1 MLFAHTK
8 GFVESVDDPAL
19 AGRVLCRMAELDDAT
34 YPEWISPIFNGDCFF
49 PPNVGDTVMLLI
61 PEDDGDFVEF
71 ADEIYYLGVIRF
83 EETTAPTRLLY
94 SYPKARGIVTPA
106 GNYIVLDDSKDNE
119 FVSIGAADGVPI
131 HAKKNTIHLG
141 SELANQPLVLGTE
154 LVTWLGNLCT
164 ALKAHALVTTDPALT
179 TAVDTLLLPN
189 IAGLSSSTVFTK

>member
-8 GFVESVDDPAL
+8 GFVESVDDPAK
-19 AGRVLCRMAELDDAT
+19 AGRILCRMAELDDAT
-34 YPEWISPIFNGDCFF
+34 YPEWISPIFNGDGFF

-71 ADEIYYLGVIRF
+71 ADEIYYLGIIRF
-83 EETTAPTRLLY
+83 EGTTAPTRLLY
-94 SYPKARGIVTPA
+94 SYPHARGIVTPA
-106 GNYIVLDDSKDNE
+106 GNYVVLDDTKDSE

-131 HAKKNTIHLG
+131 HTKKDTIHLG

-154 LVTWLGNLCT
+154 LATWLGNLCT
-164 ALKAHALVTTDPALT
+164 ALKAHAVVTTDPALT